1 MHTFLQRLSGAI
13 VLAQGTILEDI
24 KARLLGKIFIIL
36 FRVTGRAIRRRT
48 LIEDQAPRVQISM
61 TKFLL
66 DP

>member
-13 VLAQGTILEDI
+13 VLVQGTILEDI

-48 LIEDQAPRVQISM
+48 LIED
-61 TKFLL
+61 
-66 DP
+66 